1 MKKIFSAAWIL
12 LTVLFIA
19 SVFTGGLNAFSMVA
33 FSFAALGLVYALI
46 LWVIVDNSRNHTTG

>member
-1 MKKIFSAAWIL
+1 MKKIYSAAWVL

-19 SVFTGGLNAFSMVA
+19 SVFTGSLNAISLVA

-46 LWVIVDNSRNHTTG
+46 LWVIVDNSRDHTTG